1 MRDLLLRVFSKI
13 CIGLFG
19 SRTVRAS
26 ASLFRIETAGRV
38 WFCRLRPIFVRNR
51 GWFRSEEKTAGDVT
65 AFSIFAF
72 WLPTEA
78 AADSS
83 YSPTTDEV
91 LCLALSEPLQNFCVP
106 VPGEP
111 ALHWRSVYNMVEVEG
126 EPRVREFWRLLK
138 QRVGTRYSH
147 DDFEFTAL
155 SPTRLAPLFEHE
167 RRLVNEIAGKKW
179 TPHPTLESASV

>member
-1 MRDLLLRVFSKI
+1 MRDLLLRSFSKI
-13 CIGLFG
+13 RTGLFG
-19 SRTVRAS
+19 SRLVRAS
-26 ASLFRIETAGRV
+26 SSLFRIETAGRV

-51 GWFRSEEKTAGDVT
+51 GWFRSEEKIAGDVT

-72 WLPTEA
+72 WLPNEV

-83 YSPTTDEV
+83 YSPTLDEV
-91 LCLALSEPLQNFCVP
+91 LCLALSDPLQNFCVP
-106 VPGEP
+106 VSGEP
-111 ALHWRSVYNMVEVEG
+111 ALHWRSAHNMAETEG
-126 EPRVREFWRLLK
+126 ELRVREFWRMLK

-147 DDFEFTAL
+147 ANFELTAL
-155 SPTRLAPLFEHE
+155 LPMQLAPLFEHE